1 MEEVSF
7 IERIRLLSNLITS
20 SPFFI
25 VILLLLITATVT
37 LVFSKKLNNKYI
49 KITVTILY
57 FLSIILIIFNYG
69 NSFLRF
75 FDNLINKLF
84 TYLYFPSIIAYL
96 CLMIIGIFIL
106 IKMIISKE
114 KSKFIVVCNIILFTI
129 SSLLFI
135 LSIDTIV
142 SNNIDIFKKV
152 SLYNNET
159 LMVLIQANTT
169 IYLIWFIILFIRF
182 IVNKIVKKL
191 DEESIIQKEFLNSN
205 ENIEVQYLTDEE
217 FNTSF
222 ENYKKSNDV
231 VEEIKKMM

>member
-25 VILLLLITATVT
+25 VILLLLITATAT

>member
-1 MEEVSF
+1 MEDVSF
-7 IERIRLLSNLITS
+7 IERIRLLSNLIIS

-49 KITVTILY
+49 KIAVTILY

>member
-1 MEEVSF
+1 MQQTE
-7 IERIRLLSNLITS
+7 
-20 SPFFI
+20 
-25 VILLLLITATVT
+25 
-37 LVFSKKLNNKYI
+37 
-49 KITVTILY
+49 TIL
-57 FLSIILIIFNYG
+57 FLSL
-69 NSFLRF
+69 
-75 FDNLINKLF
+75 DF
-84 TYLYFPSIIAYL
+84 T
-96 CLMIIGIFIL
+96 
-106 IKMIISKE
+106 
-114 KSKFIVVCNIILFTI
+114 
-129 SSLLFI
+129 
-135 LSIDTIV
+135 
-142 SNNIDIFKKV
+142 NNIDIFKKV

>member
-1 MEEVSF
+1 
-7 IERIRLLSNLITS
+7 
-20 SPFFI
+20 
-25 VILLLLITATVT
+25 
-37 LVFSKKLNNKYI
+37 
-49 KITVTILY
+49 
-57 FLSIILIIFNYG
+57 
-69 NSFLRF
+69 
-75 FDNLINKLF
+75 
-84 TYLYFPSIIAYL
+84 
-96 CLMIIGIFIL
+96 MIIGIFIL